1 MALQLQ
7 NKNTY
12 SSGIYQR
19 FNQNDGSND
28 FGLLKYIPGLPH
40 LISNQQTLKGWIL
53 FGSFI
58 SCILSI
64 ILIDLVN
71 LPLLVGHLIFAA
83 RKIVIPEIND
93 LFNFSLSFK
102 FFISGLVL
110 CLAFYLVLENLKDIK
125 KQFKRLEKD
134 RKPVLFASSLGG
146 TYLLNTILLGSIMV

>member
-58 SCILSI
+58 SCM
-64 ILIDLVN
+64 
-71 LPLLVGHLIFAA
+71 
-83 RKIVIPEIND
+83 
-93 LFNFSLSFK
+93 
-102 FFISGLVL
+102 
-110 CLAFYLVLENLKDIK
+110 IK
-125 KQFKRLEKD
+125 
-134 RKPVLFASSLGG
+134 S
-146 TYLLNTILLGSIMV
+146 